1 MMHDSAVKSLAMRL
15 ADRRARNLLRERRI
29 LDSPQ
34 GVELTIDRRMY
45 LSFCSNDYLGLANHP
60 AVVEALQAAAAR
72 DGVGSGASHLVTGHH
87 RDHHALE
94 DELADFVGAERALLF
109 STGYMAN
116 LGVVTA
122 LTTRHS
128 LIVEDRLNHASLID
142 AARLSRAQV
151 KRYAHG
157 DAKDAASRIG
167 ERVGDFMLVSDGLFS
182 MDGDVAPI
190 SALAAIASDQ
200 QGWLLIDD
208 AHGLGACGPGGRG
221 TLGIAGLVPTGSCIL
236 VGTLGKAFGTF
247 GAFVAGDAV
256 LIETL
261 TQEARTYIYTT
272 ALPPA
277 LAAATR
283 VAVRLAREESWR
295 RRRLESLIRRFREG
309 AKQLGLPVP
318 AGTSAIQPLVLG
330 SATRALHVANR
341 LRSAGLLVPAI
352 RPPTVP
358 AGSARLRITFSAAHT
373 EGHVDR
379 LLAGLADAMGEES

>member
-1 MMHDSAVKSLAMRL
+1 MMHDSAAKSLAMRL
-15 ADRRARNLLRERRI
+15 AYRRAQNLLRERRI

-34 GVELTIDRRMY
+34 AVELTIDGRTC

-60 AVVEALQAAAAR
+60 AVVEALQTAAAR

-87 RDHHALE
+87 RAHHALE

-157 DAKDAASRIG
+157 DAKDGAARVG
-167 ERVGDFMLVSDGLFS
+167 ERMGDFMIVSDGLFS
-182 MDGDVAPI
+182 MDGHVAPI
-190 SALAAIASDQ
+190 SALAAIARDQ

-208 AHGLGACGPGGRG
+208 AHGLGASGPGGRG
-221 TLGIAGLVPTGSCIL
+221 TLGVAGRAPTGSLIL

-247 GAFVAGDAV
+247 GAFVAGDNV

-261 TQEARTYIYTT
+261 VQEARTYIYTT

-277 LAAATR
+277 VAEATR
-283 VAVRLAREESWR
+283 VAVRLAREEAWR
-295 RRRLESLIRRFREG
+295 RTHLESLIRRFREG

-318 AGTSAIQPLVLG
+318 ASTSAIQPLVLG
-330 SATRALHVANR
+330 SAARALHVADR
-341 LRSAGLLVPAI
+341 LRNAGLLVPAI

-373 EGHVDR
+373 EDHVDR
-379 LLAGLADAMGEES
+379 LLAGLVDAMREES